1 MGCDLRSKVIEPCTQ
16 TEVVNIH
23 QKSTIASL
31 ALILAAVVGNPAQA
45 ATAKVGGTCTKVG
58 AKAGTKSKPL
68 VCTRTKKVLRW
79 TVVAKKASV
88 PKDTIAADTVAAD
101 TTVAH

>member
-1 MGCDLRSKVIEPCTQ
+1 MTLRPDLIERCTQ
-16 TEVVNIH
+16 TEGVNIH
-23 QKSTIASL
+23 PKSTIAFL
-31 ALILAAVVGNPAQA
+31 ALILAVVVGNPAQA
-45 ATAKVGGTCTKVG
+45 ATAKAGGTCTKVG

-68 VCTRTKKVLRW
+68 VCTRAKKVLRW